1 MRRRLKGKT
10 ENSKRRRSIAL
21 KLENKSDV
29 KIEFVRIVAFAVVIY
44 VAANFLFV
52 WMFPQT
58 DTGSVEYVLMAA
70 ALVLAVIL
78 SKLWK
83 YMRDKKR

>member
-1 MRRRLKGKT
+1 M
-10 ENSKRRRSIAL
+10 AL

-29 KIEFVRIVAFAVVIY
+29 KPEFVRIVAFAVVIY
-44 VAANFLFV
+44 MAAMFLFV

-58 DTGSVEYVLMAA
+58 DTGRVEYVLMGAS
-70 ALVLAVIL
+70 LVLAVIL

-83 YMRDKKR
+83 YVRDKKL

>member
-29 KIEFVRIVAFAVVIY
+29 KFEFVRIVAFAVVIY
-44 VAANFLFV
+44 VVANFLFV

-83 YMRDKKR
+83 YVRDKNR